1 MRGCCL
7 NRKFAVIRNIRIVCI
22 FVNTYFMTKFVNP
35 GDIVAQLSL
44 KKGQV
49 VADFGCGAGF
59 YSLAAAQFVADDGM
73 VYAVDVMPDRLAV
86 TQSSAQHAKLKNITV
101 VQADLE
107 QPLLGIESATCDVV
121 VISNILHQ
129 VTAKEALLRNA
140 YQVLKTGG
148 QLLVVEW
155 KRGFSPFGPAQ
166 DVRVST
172 DELTGML
179 QRGGFQFT
187 KNLEADGYHYA
198 VVFGK

>member
-1 MRGCCL
+1 
-7 NRKFAVIRNIRIVCI
+7 
-22 FVNTYFMTKFVNP
+22 MTKFVNP
-35 GDIVAQLSL
+35 GDIIAQLNL

-59 YSLAAAQFVADDGM
+59 YSLAAAQFVADDGT

-107 QPLLGIESATCDVV
+107 QPLLGIEAATCDVV

-148 QLLVVEW
+148 QLVVVEW

-166 DVRVST
+166 DVRVSP
-172 DELTGML
+172 DELTNML

>member
-1 MRGCCL
+1 
-7 NRKFAVIRNIRIVCI
+7 
-22 FVNTYFMTKFVNP
+22 MTKFVNP
-35 GDIVAQLSL
+35 GDIIAQLNL

-73 VYAVDVMPDRLAV
+73 VYAVDIMPDRLAV

-107 QPLLGIESATCDVV
+107 QPLLGVEPASCDVV

-129 VTAKEALLRNA
+129 ATAKEALLRNA
-140 YQVLKTGG
+140 YRILKTGG
-148 QLLVVEW
+148 QLLAVEW
-155 KRGFSPFGPAQ
+155 KRGFSPFGPEQ
-166 DVRVST
+166 DVRVGPE
-172 DELTGML
+172 ELTNMML
-179 QRGGFQFT
+179 RSGFRFV
-187 KNLEADGYHYA
+187 KDLEADGYHYA